1 MKKIYKSNENKI
13 FSGVIGSIGEY
24 LDIDPT
30 ILRLVYILVAIMTGV
45 FPAII
50 GYIVASL
57 VIPKRLHI
65 PHTEHT
71 EKTETKSV

>member
-13 FSGVIGSIGEY
+13 FSGVIGGIGEY

-57 VIPKRLHI
+57 VVPKKPNIH
-65 PHTEHT
+65 HTEHS
-71 EKTETKSV
+71 EKTEAK

>member
-1 MKKIYKSNENKI
+1 MKKIYKSDTNKI
-13 FSGVIGSIGEY
+13 FSGVIGGIGEY

-57 VIPKRLHI
+57 IVPKKPHT
-65 PHTEHT
+65 PHTEHS
-71 EKTETKSV
+71 EKTETK